1 VEFNEWGLDEIS
13 LWPEIW
19 GKESVGLLQALE
31 QSSAEILSS
40 SGLSGTGGVNIID
53 TSELKDLLSNLS
65 GNATSSSWSWHESDR
80 ARTALSLNLG
90 WDSMDTT
97 DSRTPISS
105 SDWDKMDLS
114 IEESTLNGDLDLLG
128 DLDTDTDVTLSITGG
143 DDSLE
148 SGSLSSL
155 SLLLDG
161 KNAHDLIGELVFD
174 VRDESIDDWCLLD
187 WDGVGVNFFKRLD
200 VTGFD
205 ESSEFG
211 KWGPFFLES
220 TSTSSS
226 SSEATSSSS
235 ATSVASSSSASSE
248 ASITTFWCWGTV
260 SGWGSYWCL
269 IRCTHI

>member
-1 VEFNEWGLDEIS
+1 
-13 LWPEIW
+13 
-19 GKESVGLLQALE
+19 
-31 QSSAEILSS
+31 
-40 SGLSGTGGVNIID
+40 
-53 TSELKDLLSNLS
+53 
-65 GNATSSSWSWHESDR
+65 
-80 ARTALSLNLG
+80 
-90 WDSMDTT
+90 MDTT
-97 DSRTPISS
+97 DSGTPITS
-105 SDWDKMDLS
+105 SDWDKVDLG
-114 IEESTLNGDLDLLG
+114 IKKSTLNGNLDFFSN
-128 DLDTDTDVTLSITGG
+128 LDTDTNVTLSVTGG
-143 DDSLE
+143 NNSLE
-148 SGSLSSL
+148 SGSLTGL

-161 KNAHDLIGELVFD
+161 ENAHDFVGKFVLD
-174 VRDESIDDWCLLD
+174 VSDKSVNNWCFLD
-187 WDGVGVNFFKRLD
+187 WDGVSVDFFKGCD
-200 VTGFD
+200 VSGFD

>member
-1 VEFNEWGLDEIS
+1 VEFDEWGLDEIS

-19 GKESVGLLQALE
+19 GKERVGLLQALE
-31 QSSAEILSS
+31 QSSAEILSG

-65 GNATSSSWSWHESDR
+65 GNATSSSWSWDESDR

-114 IEESTLNGDLDLLG
+114 IEESTLNGNLDLLG
-128 DLDTDTDVTLSITGG
+128 DLDTDTNVTLSITGS

-211 KWGPFFLES
+211 KWSPFFLES

-260 SGWGSYWCL
+260 SGWGSCWCL